1 MKVMN
6 SGASPTRSASWILG
20 RVTVTRPRIRLI
32 CIPQA
37 GAGAGSFRAWRD
49 RLPSTIELAPVELP
63 GRGTRAD
70 DALPKTL
77 EELAEHLSSGLA
89 GELDLPY
96 VLFGHS
102 LGGLLA
108 HRLTTL
114 LEERGGP
121 VPLATVVAA
130 ARAPHRPSGGVI
142 HTAGDGELLRWLARH
157 DALPREMFEYPDFLR
172 QVLSVLR
179 RDLAL
184 AESYVA
190 APPVPLRTPLH
201 VLGGVEDPVV
211 PTAELHHWSAC
222 AAGEFSLTLLPG
234 SHGFPQRDPAS
245 VLDALGRALPEYFR
259 PDEHPTTSTR

>member
-1 MKVMN
+1 MN

-20 RVTVTRPRIRLI
+20 RVTVTRPHLRLI

-37 GAGAGSFRAWRD
+37 GAGSGSFRAWRH
-49 RLPSTIELAPVELP
+49 RMPSGIELAPVELP

-70 DALPKTL
+70 DALPQTL
-77 EELAEHLSSGLA
+77 EELAEQLWTGLA
-89 GELDLPY
+89 DELKLPY

-108 HRLTTL
+108 YQLTSL

-121 VPLATVVAA
+121 APLATVVAT
-130 ARAPHRPSGGVI
+130 ARAPHRPSDGAI
-142 HTAGDGELLRWLARH
+142 HTAGDAELLRWLAGH
-157 DALPREMFEYPDFLR
+157 DALPRELFDHPDFLR

-184 AESYVA
+184 AVSYVV
-190 APPVPLRTPLH
+190 APPVPLHTPLH

-222 AAGEFSLTLLPG
+222 AAGEFSLTPLPG
-234 SHGFPQRDPAS
+234 SHGFPQRDPAA

-259 PDEHPTTSTR
+259 PDDEHKVNR

>member
-20 RVTVTRPRIRLI
+20 RVSVTRPGTRLI

-37 GAGAGSFRAWRD
+37 LSLIHG
-49 RLPSTIELAPVELP
+49 IELAPVELP

-70 DALPKTL
+70 EELPQTL
-77 EELAEHLSSGLA
+77 EELAEQLLAGLA
-89 GELDLPY
+89 GELEPPY

-108 HRLTTL
+108 HQLTL
-114 LEERGGP
+114 LLQERGGP
-121 VPLATVVAA
+121 APLATVVAA
-130 ARAPHRPSGGVI
+130 ARAPHRPSVTEI
-142 HTAGDGELLRWLARH
+142 HTADDGELLRWLAGH
-157 DALPREMFEYPDFLR
+157 DALPREMFDHPDFLR

-184 AESYVA
+184 AESYVV
-190 APPVPLRTPLH
+190 APPMPLHTPLH

-234 SHGFPQRDPAS
+234 SHGFPQRDPAA
-245 VLDALGRALPEYFR
+245 VLDALGRALPGALR
-259 PDEHPTTSTR
+259 PDDEQ